1 MKALLKENDFGG
13 NVILSFKLLLERMH
27 VKKNH
32 YDQDCPSDCEQ
43 WENCQAVREIIKL
56 IEYMLDEIAKYFP
69 IFKNTAV
76 VVVGSLKENTKINQ
90 LDEERVNFKSSNVP
104 HPMKMQLFMFIMDS
118 VL

>member
-1 MKALLKENDFGG
+1 MKNDFGG
-13 NVILSFKLLLERMH
+13 DVILSFEKLLERLH
-27 VKKNH
+27 VKKVH

-43 WENCQAVREIIKL
+43 WKNCQAVREIIKL

-76 VVVGSLKENTKINQ
+76 QVVGSLKENTKINQ
-90 LDEERVNFKSSNVP
+90 LDEERVDFKSSNVP

-118 VL
+118 IF